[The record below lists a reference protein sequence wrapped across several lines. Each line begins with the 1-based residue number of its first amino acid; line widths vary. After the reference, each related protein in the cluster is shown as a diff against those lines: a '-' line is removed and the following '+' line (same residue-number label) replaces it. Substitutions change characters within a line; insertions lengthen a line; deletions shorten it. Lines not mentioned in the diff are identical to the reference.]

1 MLWGYSNKWL
11 QCRFV
16 KSCTAAMTVCIAM
29 PEPIAADFDCAPTVL
44 AEALPSRLIAADT
57 IILDRLYDL
66 QIPKFLTGENVFQL
80 TL

>member
-1 MLWGYSNKWL
+1 
-11 QCRFV
+11 
-16 KSCTAAMTVCIAM
+16 MTVWIAM

-66 QIPKFLTGENVFQL
+66 QIPKFLTGEIAFQL